1 MKRIF
6 NKIFSFLLVFVV
18 AFGLPVAASQS
29 SAASTAVKVTVEIL
43 QNSVSTKVNS
53 ATYYVTAYSDSACTK
68 VVTTKSVTLNNASSG
83 TVTFDNL
90 SAGTTSTT
98 YYFAESNSSGTL
110 KTDTST
116 LTISYPYGNI
126 AYVTANDST
135 TKELKIQ
142 NNYSSDPNTAS
153 ARTAD
158 ENQPLLF
165 GGIAVLCVL
174 VGGAVILMRRKHV

>member
-6 NKIFSFLLVFVV
+6 NKILTFLLVFGV
-18 AFGLPVAASQS
+18 AFGLPVAAFQS
-29 SAASTAVKVTVEIL
+29 SAASNTTVKVTVEVL
-43 QNSVSTKVNS
+43 WNSAATKVDS

-68 VVTTKSVTLNNASSG
+68 VVDTKSVTLSSASSG
-83 TVTFDNL
+83 STTFNSL
-90 SAGTTSTT
+90 AAGT

-126 AYVTANDST
+126 AYVSNDSG

-153 ARTAD
+153 AKTAD

>member
-6 NKIFSFLLVFVV
+6 NKIFSFLLVLVV

-29 SAASTAVKVTVEIL
+29 SAASTSVNVTVEVL

-53 ATYYVTAYSDSACTK
+53 STYYVTAYSDSACTK
-68 VVTTKSVTLNNASSG
+68 AVSTKAITLYNQSSNS
-83 TVTFDNL
+83 TKFSDLT
-90 SAGTTSTT
+90 AGT

-110 KTDTST
+110 RTDTST

-126 AYVTANDST
+126 AYVTANDSS

-142 NNYSSDPNTAS
+142 NNYSTDPNTAS
-153 ARTAD
+153 AKTAD
-158 ENQPLLF
+158 ESQPFLF

-174 VGGAVILMRRKHV
+174 VGGAVILMRRKHA

>member
-6 NKIFSFLLVFVV
+6 NKIFSFLLVLVV

-29 SAASTAVKVTVEIL
+29 NAASTTVKVTVEVL

-68 VVTTKSVTLNNASSG
+68 VVTTKSVTLNNASSNA
-83 TVTFDNL
+83 VTFSDL
-90 SAGTTSTT
+90 AAGT

-158 ENQPLLF
+158 ESQPLLF

-174 VGGAVILMRRKHV
+174 VGGAVVLMRRKHV

>member
-6 NKIFSFLLVFVV
+6 NKILTFLFVLVV
-18 AFGLPVAASQS
+18 ALGLPVAASS
-29 SAASTAVKVTVEIL
+29 SNAANTGVKVTLEIL

-68 VVTTKSVTLNNASSG
+68 VVSTKSITLNSASSG
-83 TVTFDNL
+83 SVTFSDL
-90 SAGTTSTT
+90 AAGT

-126 AYVTANDST
+126 AYVTANDTT

-153 ARTAD
+153 AKTAD
-158 ENQPLLF
+158 ESQPVLF
-165 GGIAVLCVL
+165 GSIAVLCVL
-174 VGGAVILMRRKHV
+174 VGGAVVLMRKKHA